1 MFIATLFTIAKTQ
14 KKLLK
19 DISMDKWVKKLWY
32 MFTME
37 CYLALTKKQANAAIA
52 TTQTD
57 LEEIM
62 IGEISKTEKDKYCMM
77 SLI

>member
-19 DISMDKWVKKLWY
+19 DISMDKWVKQLWY

-37 CYLALTKKQANAAIA
+37 RYLAITKKQANAAIA

>member
-37 CYLALTKKQANAAIA
+37 RYLAITKKQANAAIA